1 MIKQTLKNAAID
13 QTIKKFYRIFLLSI
27 FIVLF
32 YSTHSR
38 ADDPHLILLQ
48 PDGNVCQFNQL
59 GWIIRQF
66 PVASNSNNIAL
77 QVYND
82 KIYVLR
88 KNFQV
93 FVFDMDGKMLTQ
105 YFVDSKT
112 TVWVK

>member
-1 MIKQTLKNAAID
+1 MAKQTLKNAAID
-13 QTIKKFYRIFLLSI
+13 QTIKEFSLIFLLSI
-27 FIVLF
+27 FVLLF

-38 ADDPHLILLQ
+38 AVDPHLILLQ
-48 PDGNVCQFNQL
+48 PDGNVCQLNQM

-66 PVASNSNNIAL
+66 PAASSSNNVAL
-77 QVYND
+77 KVYND

-88 KNFQV
+88 KNYQV